1 MTAIHGEIGKVG
13 PFRIVVNP
21 KMVRYSTAL
30 DAASGAAWTTSTAT
44 DPFRNDGTKFEVYSN
59 LVVGSGAFTHIGFEF
74 GAGTQ
79 GKFNIVHKTPEELR
93 TRENPYAKFG
103 MSVLEFWNGVLI
115 ERPEWICNY
124 VTASRY

>member
-1 MTAIHGEIGKVG
+1 
-13 PFRIVVNP
+13 
-21 KMVRYSTAL
+21 MVKYSTAL

-44 DPFRNDGTKFEVYSN
+44 EPFRNDGTNFEVYSN
-59 LVVGSGAFTHIGFEF
+59 VVVGSGAFTHIGFEF